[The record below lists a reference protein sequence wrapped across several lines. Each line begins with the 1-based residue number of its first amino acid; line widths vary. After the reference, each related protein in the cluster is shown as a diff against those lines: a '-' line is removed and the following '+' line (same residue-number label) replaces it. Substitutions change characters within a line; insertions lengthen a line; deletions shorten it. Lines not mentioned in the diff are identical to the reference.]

1 MKKARWIMIGTLL
14 TAGMAQAALV
24 TLDENTPTKVANWNG
39 VEAGI
44 AGNTPTGSATGG
56 TGNTTNI
63 SSFVVGMVVN
73 TISTNLTRAGL
84 DFDVSGQ
91 QSITNATLNLYLSG
105 KTSPSYDLAVFAKT
119 ASVSLH
125 NSNATAKT
133 GMYESDYVDT
143 GLRIATTAANATWFT
158 FDVTSYVTNAVANGG
173 IASFR
178 FQMLNDT
185 SLTFGT
191 ANSFT
196 IHSFKTV
203 ATAPSLDLN
212 VIPEPATIGMLGLG
226 ALSTLLIRRKLMS

>member
-1 MKKARWIMIGTLL
+1 MKKTRWMMIGVLL
-14 TAGMAQAALV
+14 VAGMVQASLV
-24 TLDENTPTKVANWNG
+24 TLDENTSTKVANWYG
-39 VEAGI
+39 TEAGI
-44 AGNTPTGSATGG
+44 AGNTPTGVASSGVGSA
-56 TGNTTNI
+56 TNI

-73 TISTNLTRAGL
+73 AISTNLTRSGL

-91 QSITNATLNLYLSG
+91 QTITNATLNLYLSG
-105 KTSPSYDLAVFAKT
+105 KSSPTYDLAVFAKT
-119 ASVSLH
+119 ASASLH
-125 NSNATAKT
+125 TSSATAKT
-133 GMYESDYVDT
+133 GMYEIGYVDT
-143 GLRIATTAANATWFT
+143 GLRIATTAATGWYAFN
-158 FDVTSYVTNAVANGG
+158 VTSYVTNAVALGG

-212 VIPEPATIGMLGLG
+212 VIPEPATMGLVISSG
-226 ALSTLLIRRKLMS
+226 ALILLLRRRLIS